1 MINHL
6 LHWPSRIFGLDQQK
20 LSPAVKILLFIGI
33 LMLCTSLMRS
43 VFDYTNYN
51 STDLRI
57 RIVGARAMARN
68 INPYQLD
75 YSPELPET
83 LQDPDQYVK
92 GLSRCPYPPS
102 LLLLYMPLSIFPY
115 PLARIFS
122 MVLEWSAMI
131 TIIAISA
138 RMLPTHKYYRIG
150 FIIISLIGFAGS
162 YFWRLHVERGQYS
175 IFILFFLSFGIYQL
189 LESHRENLKSGVSFG
204 LAFSIH
210 PPVVVILFFLAI
222 QKQYRTVIYSL
233 ATAVLIGLFTLP
245 FGGTGLWRDW
255 NRLVHR
261 YEDNEAGIP
270 LKNVSIIKER
280 YPAEGFQPGK
290 SLPSLTENSSTLAIL
305 IKVQNAFGFAASP
318 QVNKRLAKISTASLA
333 LFLSLLFVWANYQKK
348 FESKFGWL
356 FAVMVTMVLG
366 FITPVRF
373 GYVNVQFM
381 LLFALGLPYIVRPR
395 AVLVAAVTIFG
406 LFSKAS
412 GILQTVSM
420 ILPFVL
426 ILTVSVINR
435 IFESYRRKPSE

>member
-1 MINHL
+1 MINYL
-6 LHWPSRIFGLDQQK
+6 LHWPARIFGLDLQK
-20 LSPAVKILLFIGI
+20 LSLAVKILLIIGI

-43 VFDYTNYN
+43 VFDYRNYN
-51 STDLRI
+51 GTDLRI

-115 PLARIFS
+115 PLARVFS

-131 TIIAISA
+131 TIIAMLA
-138 RMLPTHKYYRIG
+138 RTLPSHHYYRIG

-162 YFWRLHVERGQYS
+162 YYWRLHVERGQYS
-175 IFILFFLSFGIYQL
+175 IFILFFLGFGIYQL

-204 LAFSIH
+204 LALSIH
-210 PPVVVILFFLAI
+210 PPAVVIVFFLAI
-222 QKQYRTVIYSL
+222 QKQYRTVVYTM
-233 ATAVLIGLFTLP
+233 ATAAVIGLFTLP
-245 FGGTGLWRDW
+245 FGGTSLWRDW
-255 NRLVHR
+255 NRLVR
-261 YEDNEAGIP
+261 LYEDNEAGIP
-270 LKNVSIIKER
+270 LNNVSTIKER

-290 SLPSLTENSSTLAIL
+290 SLPSLTENSSTLAML
-305 IKVQNAFGFAASP
+305 KKAQNASGVDISP
-318 QVNKRLAKISTASLA
+318 HANKWLAKISTAGFA
-333 LFLSLLFVWANYQKK
+333 LFLCLLFFWANYRKR
-348 FESKFGWL
+348 FEPKFGWL

-366 FITPVRF
+366 FIAPVRF

-381 LLFALGLPYIVRPR
+381 LLFALGLPYIVRPK
-395 AVLVAAVTIFG
+395 AILPAAVTIFG
-406 LFSKAS
+406 LLSKAS
-412 GILQTVSM
+412 GTWQTLSM

-426 ILTVSVINR
+426 ILTISAINR
-435 IFESYRRKPSE
+435 ISKSYRRNPIE